1 MKLKDLLQVMDDITQ
16 LDINAKNFN
25 EPLYLTHIDKVPTD
39 LLNWEID
46 YIGAQC
52 EDVLAV
58 FLIEK
63 KY

>member
-1 MKLKDLLQVMDDITQ
+1 MKLQDLLRVMDDITQ
-16 LDINAKNFN
+16 LDINADNFD
-25 EPLYLTHIDKVPTD
+25 EPLYLTHIDKVPAD

-58 FLIEK
+58 FLIK
-63 KY
+63 KK